1 MPQPPSGDTGEG
13 HDADDSIDDPIG
25 FRPPLPPEDRIWR
38 HPSEVAAAARAPAD
52 VATSAHGT
60 RNTVA
65 LVAAAALI
73 GATLS
78 IGVVA
83 ALGGF
88 ETRTRVV
95 ERQVAVQ
102 PVTNPGDEG
111 LRTITERTSPSIAGV
126 YADHGDDRRAGTAVV
141 LRSDGYLMT
150 TATLVADASSVEV
163 RLHGEP
169 MTSAELVGVDPVT
182 DIAVLHVHAD
192 DLEPA
197 PVGSA
202 DGVRVG
208 HGAIVVGHS
217 MGGDTGASVD
227 RTVVSAI
234 DRRLR
239 SETGT
244 VLYGMILLDD
254 VPHADAHGGALL
266 DDSGALIG
274 IARAVPA
281 TDDGADDWYGVA
293 TPIDLAVR
301 AADEIIEHGHVRHVW
316 LGIEG
321 TDLDAEAASAM
332 SLAGGATIEDVVT
345 DSPAAAS
352 DLRAGDVVVRVGD
365 EPVHTMSELI
375 AALRRHEPGDEVVL
389 GVRRGDEALEVTVA
403 LGERPAG

>member
-38 HPSEVAAAARAPAD
+38 HPSEVAAAARVDIEPEPTTNGA
-52 VATSAHGT
+52 

-65 LVAAAALI
+65 LVTAAALI

-78 IGVVA
+78 MGVVA

-102 PVTNPGDEG
+102 PVTNTGDDG

-141 LRSDGYLMT
+141 FRSDGYLVT
-150 TATLVADASSVEV
+150 TATLVAGASSVEV
-163 RLHGEP
+163 RLQGRP
-169 MTSAELVGVDPVT
+169 MVSAEVVGTDPVT
-182 DIAVLHVHAD
+182 DIAVLHVETD

-217 MGGDTGASVD
+217 MGGDSGASVD
-227 RTVVSAI
+227 RTAVSAI

-239 SETGT
+239 SEGGT

-254 VPHADAHGGALL
+254 VPHVDAHGGALL

-281 TDDGADDWYGVA
+281 TDEEADGWYGVA

-321 TDLDAEAASAM
+321 TDLAAETASAM
-332 SLAGGATIEDVVT
+332 SLATLGFSATT
-345 DSPAAAS
+345 
-352 DLRAGDVVVRVGD
+352 
-365 EPVHTMSELI
+365 TMVIGVSGQTLSWWY
-375 AALRRHEPGDEVVL
+375 VL
-389 GVRRGDEALEVTVA
+389 
-403 LGERPAG
+403 